1 MYLLD
6 VWMNG
11 CRFLLELMP
20 KGDTGVDGFGA
31 EFFVCDDMTEAML
44 KQSYKR

>member
-6 VWMNG
+6 VWVNG

-20 KGDTGVDGFGA
+20 KGDTPGVDGFGA
-31 EFFVCDDMTEAML
+31 EFFVFEREAYL
-44 KQSYKR
+44 VRRV